1 MRKSKYF
8 ILFTI
13 LISFCSCATKNVA
26 LDQLEG
32 TWLLKNNE
40 PDNILEYQRI
50 SDQEKY
56 EGSILKISQ
65 DSVIVDSYTMECYKG
80 MSTFFSEG
88 IWNLDEK
95 KLLLKSTVPIDLQ
108 GQIFKIKELNSTKFV
123 LAKINMK

>member
-1 MRKSKYF
+1 M
-8 ILFTI
+8 
-13 LISFCSCATKNVA
+13 A

-88 IWNLDEK
+88 IWSLDEK

>member
-8 ILFTI
+8 IFFTI
-13 LISFCSCATKNVA
+13 LIGFYSCATKNVA

-32 TWLLKNNE
+32 SWLLKNNE
-40 PDNILEYQRI
+40 PVNILEYQRI
-50 SDQEKY
+50 SDEEKY

-65 DSVIVDSYTMECYKG
+65 DSVIVDSYTMVYNRG

-88 IWNLDEK
+88 MWSLDEK

-123 LAKINMK
+123 LTKINME